1 MCSGT
6 HKCLIQLSS
15 ESVYYNVNCYI
26 CVMHFYYVSAMTE
39 PICGESSGCCSS
51 QSLLAGETSDDES
64 SLYEDD
70 REEISELIICMFL
83 SCLEALWSL

>member
-1 MCSGT
+1 
-6 HKCLIQLSS
+6 
-15 ESVYYNVNCYI
+15 
-26 CVMHFYYVSAMTE
+26 MTE

-70 REEISELIICMFL
+70 LEEMSE
-83 SCLEALWSL
+83 